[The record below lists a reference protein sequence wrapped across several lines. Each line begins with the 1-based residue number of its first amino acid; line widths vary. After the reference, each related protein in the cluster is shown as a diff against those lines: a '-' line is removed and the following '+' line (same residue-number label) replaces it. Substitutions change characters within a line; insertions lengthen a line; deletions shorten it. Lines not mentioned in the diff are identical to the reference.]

1 MCNSIKRLPTVH
13 SNYVLPHLIPLQM
26 YAMNQSL
33 DNTIRE
39 IGNQLNGSFTI
50 LVTQLQLGV
59 VRNLSWSEGNIT
71 VNLTK
76 HYQTQLENM
85 SRTHHG
91 IIQHQQAMLNKV
103 LI

>member
-1 MCNSIKRLPTVH
+1 
-13 SNYVLPHLIPLQM
+13 M

>member
-1 MCNSIKRLPTVH
+1 
-13 SNYVLPHLIPLQM
+13 M
-26 YAMNQSL
+26 YAMNH
-33 DNTIRE
+33 TIRE
-39 IGNQLNGSFTI
+39 IVNQLNGSFAI

-76 HYQTQLENM
+76 YYQTELENM

-103 LI
+103 IIWLCIQTIQYLL